1 MTSKD
6 FIRAEAENTDRII
19 LYREGLFWKAYERS
33 AFAVCTQIRPF
44 KPTKRSL
51 KTLDGGELISIG
63 FPSSTEERVLDGL
76 TRLETEPDR
85 LVLASCRPVVV
96 AEFETWKASVPLA
109 LPRSKSKAGDDSAVS
124 STCMCATAPESAG
137 AAVTCDGVP
146 AMQEQ
151 KTLIGLPAAA
161 AQAQPDFTLSTAC
174 VVAERVRGFDL
185 ASSTPMECMFF
196 ISDLKKMLITADGSG
211 SIRQPSGI

>member
-51 KTLDGGELISIG
+51 KTLGGGELISIG
-63 FPSSTEERVLDGL
+63 FPSSTEDRVLDGL

-85 LVLASCRPVVV
+85 LVLSARRPVVV
-96 AEFETWKASVPLA
+96 AEFEAWKASVPLA
-109 LPRSKSKAGDDSAVS
+109 LPRSPKADAENSAVS
-124 STCMCATAPESAG
+124 SSCVRLS
-137 AAVTCDGVP
+137 
-146 AMQEQ
+146 
-151 KTLIGLPAAA
+151 LIH
-161 AQAQPDFTLSTAC
+161 
-174 VVAERVRGFDL
+174 
-185 ASSTPMECMFF
+185 
-196 ISDLKKMLITADGSG
+196 I
-211 SIRQPSGI
+211 

>member
-51 KTLDGGELISIG
+51 KTLGGGELISIG
-63 FPSSTEERVLDGL
+63 FPSNTEERVLDGL

-85 LVLASCRPVVV
+85 LGLSARRPIVVE
-96 AEFETWKASVPLA
+96 EFEAWKASVPLA
-109 LPRSKSKAGDDSAVS
+109 LPRSKSGTGDNPTDSSPYVCAAV
-124 STCMCATAPESAG
+124 PKGVG

-151 KTLIGLPAAA
+151 KTLTGLPAAA
-161 AQAQPDFTLSTAC
+161 AQAMPDFTLSTAC
-174 VVAERVRGFDL
+174 AVAERVRGFDL
-185 ASSTPMECMFF
+185 ASSTPMECMLF
-196 ISDLKKMLITADGSG
+196 ISDLKKMLSISDNRG
-211 SIRQPSGI
+211 SIR